1 MNKQM
6 NKHAMGYLLAVVV
19 VVALLIAVV
28 PGMLGGEDPG
38 GGRPEEQA
46 QPQETV
52 PERPGCAAL
61 GVAGVEL
68 GCLGAEAEADAPR
81 ELSDGAVTVVN
92 VWAWWCAPCREELPL
107 MQRLA
112 AEHPEYRVVGVHAD
126 PQAARGAVLL
136 EDLGLDLPSFQDS
149 DNAFAAALG
158 LPGVVPVTL
167 VVVDGEVRS
176 VLPKPYADMEEL
188 ERDVREAAA

>member
-1 MNKQM
+1 M
-6 NKHAMGYLLAVVV
+6 NKHTMGYLLAVVAV
-19 VVALLIAVV
+19 AALLIAVV
-28 PGMLGGEDPG
+28 PGMLGGENPG

-46 QPQETV
+46 QQDPVPQ
-52 PERPGCAAL
+52 RPDCAAL

-68 GCLGAEAEADAPR
+68 GCLGAEAAADAPR

-126 PQAARGAVLL
+126 PQAARGAALL
-136 EDLGLDLPSFQDS
+136 DDLGLDLPSFQDS

-176 VLPKPYADMEEL
+176 VLTKPYADMEEL
-188 ERDVREAAA
+188 ERDVREASA

>member
-1 MNKQM
+1 M
-6 NKHAMGYLLAVVV
+6 NKHAMGYLLAVVAV
-19 VVALLIAVV
+19 AALLIAVV
-28 PGMLGGEDPG
+28 PGMLGGENPG

-46 QPQETV
+46 QQDPVPQ
-52 PERPGCAAL
+52 RPDCAAL

-68 GCLGAEAEADAPR
+68 GCLGAEAAADAPR

-126 PQAARGAVLL
+126 PQAARGAALL
-136 EDLGLDLPSFQDS
+136 DDLGLDLPSFQDS

-167 VVVDGEVRS
+167 VVVDGQVRS